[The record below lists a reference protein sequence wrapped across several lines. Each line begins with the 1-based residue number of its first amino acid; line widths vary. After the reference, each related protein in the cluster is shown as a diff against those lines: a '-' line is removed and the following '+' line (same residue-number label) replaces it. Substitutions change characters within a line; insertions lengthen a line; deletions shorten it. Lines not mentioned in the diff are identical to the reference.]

1 MVTKYHCLCLG
12 QLWKLDDTKLVDK
25 AGVWNSN
32 NEWKFVHDYYG
43 RMYIEST
50 TYDTKVLGIKDD
62 EVITEVK
69 DLNKSNQLWIKGE
82 EKAGGYFTLKNSKS
96 SKVLTA
102 LSASDLNIK
111 GI

>member
-1 MVTKYHCLCLG
+1 
-12 QLWKLDDTKLVDK
+12 
-25 AGVWNSN
+25 
-32 NEWKFVHDYYG
+32 
-43 RMYIEST
+43 MYIESST
-50 TYDTKVLGIKDD
+50 DDTKVLGIKDDD

-69 DLNKSNQLWIKGE
+69 DLNKANQLWIKGE